1 MMYVSPNALCLVSD
15 RQSHPLTEAIVP
27 CHADIPEMEG
37 SFDQPAVP
45 TRLVST
51 KLARAYACNGSGEWE
66 LEGLLTKFKQIGVSI
81 SAGSLRNRYVPA
93 MNRED

>member
-27 CHADIPEMEG
+27 CHAGIPEMEG

-66 LEGLLTKFKQIGVSI
+66 LEGLLTSSNKLV
-81 SAGSLRNRYVPA
+81 LV
-93 MNRED
+93 

>member
-66 LEGLLTKFKQIGVSI
+66 LEGLLTSSNKLV
-81 SAGSLRNRYVPA
+81 LV
-93 MNRED
+93 